1 MLTSATYALGLSK
14 TVSGG
19 YVNTLDVPT
28 QLLPGNFGVRILDC
42 MMPTSIS
49 DIHRERKNTQVSNFV
64 CDLNSWRVPEIMPN
78 PQEVDYLTDEESEG
92 DN

>member
-1 MLTSATYALGLSK
+1 
-14 TVSGG
+14 
-19 YVNTLDVPT
+19 
-28 QLLPGNFGVRILDC
+28 

-49 DIHRERKNTQVSNFV
+49 DVHRERKNTQVSNFV